1 MLGAIVGDIVGSV
14 YEWNNHKSVDFPFF
28 VDRCFF
34 TDDSVMTVAVADA
47 LLSFGG
53 DGLVDDDLV
62 RGAIRS
68 SLVNYGRSYPDV
80 GYGAHFREWI
90 FSLEHFPYGSFGNGS
105 AMRVSPVAYFA
116 SDLEGVLRLA
126 RLSAEV
132 SHSHPEGIR
141 GAEAV
146 AGCVFLARN
155 GGSKDDIRSFVESLY
170 YDLSFCLDD
179 IRSGY
184 VFDVSCQGSVPVAI
198 RAFLEGDSFESVVR
212 LAVSVGGDS
221 DTIAAIAGSIAGAFY
236 GVPEDVEEFVLSRL
250 DDRLLDVVERFNLR
264 FGF

>member
-14 YEWNNHKSVDFPFF
+14 YEWDNHKSVDFPFF

-47 LLSFGG
+47 LLSLGG

-68 SLVNYGRSYPDV
+68 SLVYYGRRYPDA

-90 FSLEHFPYGSFGNGS
+90 FSEDHFPYGSFGNGS

-132 SHSHPEGIR
+132 THNHVEGIR

-179 IRSGY
+179 IRSRY

-221 DTIAAIAGSIAGAFY
+221 DTIAAMAGSIAGAFY
-236 GVPEDVEEFVLSRL
+236 GVPEEFVVISLSRL
-250 DDRLLDVVERFNLR
+250 DVWLRAIVRHFCLR
-264 FGF
+264 FGV

>member
-1 MLGAIVGDIVGSV
+1 MLGAIVGDVVGSV
-14 YEWNNHKSVDFPFF
+14 FEWDNYKGVDFPFL

-34 TDDSVMTVAVADA
+34 TDDSVMTLAVADA
-47 LLSFGG
+47 LLSL
-53 DGLVDDDLV
+53 DGEVLIDDDLV
-62 RGAIRS
+62 RDAIRA
-68 SLVNYGRSYPDV
+68 SLVDYGRIYPDV

-90 FSLEHFPYGSFGNGS
+90 FSEEHFPYGSYGNGS
-105 AMRVSPVAYFA
+105 AMRVSSVAYFA

-132 SHSHPEGIR
+132 SHNHLEGIK
-141 GAEAV
+141 GAEVV
-146 AGCVFLARN
+146 AGCVFLARS
-155 GGSKDDIRSFVESLY
+155 GMSKAEIRSFVESGY
-170 YDLSFCLDD
+170 YDVGFCLDD
-179 IRSGY
+179 IRDGY

-236 GVPEDVEEFVLSRL
+236 GVPEDVEEVVLSRL
-250 DDRLLDVVERFNLR
+250 DDRLREVLGRFNLR